1 MIISFFLGFVWSS
14 TVDLVPPFVVDGQR
28 KVGIWEFS
36 GFATPFDDQII
47 LSPPIQYSKGSI
59 WSSFKFPDESWHI
72 DLDIGISDGT
82 GGGGFGLWF
91 VKNYGADGNLC
102 GGPPK
107 FKGIAVIGV
116 VSQVNEQICIDFKV
130 IQDRYGMMVFD
141 KKVDTDVYVLLN
153 QEKRLTLSVLFEDS
167 KMILRYLNDS
177 QRWVMLSETLVMA
190 EISNNYFGISSQSD
204 RLTSKFNIYSINI
217 SLAEEIRQNVKMG
230 HAANGHF
237 EPSSFSS
244 LRSPKF
250 NKMLLEYE
258 RYDKREKSTIFP
270 TTEANAEYLL
280 DIVNEMNNVML
291 DVASY
296 SYVNDFVQNT
306 ILPYSQKWHIRTLK
320 IIEQL
325 REARNVYGAMWN
337 YTDIMLNSFKN
348 DINNTA
354 LKTKL
359 KIDSLADLLLSDP
372 NVDSEAHVIHR
383 AIVISLDANDF
394 DPSVLILYITIA
406 ELFIAFSFFIK
417 NNINVR

>member
-1 MIISFFLGFVWSS
+1 
-14 TVDLVPPFVVDGQR
+14 
-28 KVGIWEFS
+28 
-36 GFATPFDDQII
+36 
-47 LSPPIQYSKGSI
+47 
-59 WSSFKFPDESWHI
+59 
-72 DLDIGISDGT
+72 
-82 GGGGFGLWF
+82 
-91 VKNYGADGNLC
+91 
-102 GGPPK
+102 
-107 FKGIAVIGV
+107 
-116 VSQVNEQICIDFKV
+116 
-130 IQDRYGMMVFD
+130 
-141 KKVDTDVYVLLN
+141 
-153 QEKRLTLSVLFEDS
+153 
-167 KMILRYLNDS
+167 
-177 QRWVMLSETLVMA
+177 
-190 EISNNYFGISSQSD
+190 
-204 RLTSKFNIYSINI
+204 
-217 SLAEEIRQNVKMG
+217 
-230 HAANGHF
+230 
-237 EPSSFSS
+237 
-244 LRSPKF
+244 
-250 NKMLLEYE
+250 MLLEYE
-258 RYDKREKSTIFP
+258 RYDKREKPTIFP